1 MTYHLRRLRLHG
13 MIERIPGSHR
23 YRLTNLRLRTGRI
36 FTRTYSRILRP
47 GMATT
52 LPSLS
57 APNPKLRRCF
67 DKLDQELKSWVE
79 EAKLAA

>member
-1 MTYHLRRLRLHG
+1 M
-13 MIERIPGSHR
+13 HR
-23 YRLTNLRLRTGRI
+23 YRLTNLGLRTGWF

-47 GMATT
+47 GMATI

-57 APNPKLRRCF
+57 APNTKLRRCF

-79 EAKLAA
+79 EPKLGLAPFLR